1 VRGTFLD
8 TNIFLRHLLNDHAD
22 HSPRALHL
30 FQAIERREFTG
41 WTSGLVVAEIVFVL
55 SSPRIYGIP
64 REEIHDH
71 LVPLLMLPG
80 IQLEHKRL
88 YHRVFDLFTSLP
100 IDYIDCYH
108 AVLVA
113 SYRQNTL
120 YSFDTDVD
128 AVPGLTRQEP

>member
-1 VRGTFLD
+1 MRGTFLD

-22 HSPRALHL
+22 HGARALRL
-30 FQAIERREFTG
+30 FQAIERRELTG

-55 SSPRIYGIP
+55 SSPRIYGVP
-64 REEIHDH
+64 REDIRDH
-71 LVPLLMLPG
+71 LVPLLTLPG

-120 YSFDTDVD
+120 YSFDTDFD